1 MGLKPNLINVMSNQW
16 VFSRGITLS
25 KHLRYLEEKKGG
37 QLKMNLGYSLSLL
50 GVMIINLLRIHT
62 SMIKGY
68 HKEDKL
74 N

>member
-1 MGLKPNLINVMSNQW
+1 VGFFKRDNIKQAFEIS
-16 VFSRGITLS
+16 GG
-25 KHLRYLEEKKGG
+25 KKGG